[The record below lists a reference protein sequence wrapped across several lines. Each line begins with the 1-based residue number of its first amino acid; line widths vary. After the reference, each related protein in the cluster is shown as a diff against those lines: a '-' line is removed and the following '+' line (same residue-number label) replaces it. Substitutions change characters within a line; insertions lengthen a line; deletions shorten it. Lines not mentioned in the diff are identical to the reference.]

1 MSNVFVH
8 PKVAS
13 AEQTSELQLNSCH
26 RIHHQGAYRVL
37 VPNPEATRILA
48 RLKDYQARRG
58 LSDKII
64 AQELQA

>member
-8 PKVAS
+8 PTVTS
-13 AEQTSELQLNSCH
+13 AEQTSELQLDTCH
-26 RIHHQGAYRVL
+26 RIQHQGAYRVL

-58 LSDKII
+58 LADKII
-64 AQELQA
+64 ERELQA

>member
-8 PKVAS
+8 PTVAS
-13 AEQTSELQLNSCH
+13 AEQTSELQLSSCH

-48 RLKDYQARRG
+48 RLRDYQERRG
-58 LSDKII
+58 LADKII
-64 AQELQA
+64 EREMQA